1 MRNVR
6 TVHFLVGA
14 SVLLVIMAG
23 HLHAFAWE
31 EQVPGTVSACGGGR
45 GQRSRQAVL
54 LLTQN
59 CLNIWS
65 LSQAGALFVLD
76 VGVELVLLEL
86 LAENAVWCGAVRC
99 AHEST
104 FCDYAMRIRCNLTGI

>member
-1 MRNVR
+1 MLLAQL
-6 TVHFLVGA
+6 TADATTCKLVKTDPALSA
-14 SVLLVIMAG
+14 SCTASDAKLSKYL
-23 HLHAFAWE
+23 
-31 EQVPGTVSACGGGR
+31 
-45 GQRSRQAVL
+45 
-54 LLTQN
+54 
-59 CLNIWS
+59 S
-65 LSQAGALFVLD
+65 LSQAGALFVFD

>member
-1 MRNVR
+1 M
-6 TVHFLVGA
+6 
-14 SVLLVIMAG
+14 LLVQLTADATTCK
-23 HLHAFAWE
+23 L
-31 EQVPGTVSACGGGR
+31 VKPT
-45 GQRSRQAVL
+45 QRCLQAVL

-65 LSQAGALFVLD
+65 RSQAGALLVLD

-86 LAENAVWCGAVRC
+86 ESMLLAENENAVWCGAVRC

-104 FCDYAMRIRCNLTGI
+104 FCDYSATMQCEYAAI